1 MVPPWSFDLYF
12 SNISDVE
19 HLFTCL
25 LTICIKM
32 VVLKSLKTNSIVLL
46 WIVWLQVILAMQFY
60 FSDCNYQQFSSLTQS
75 CLTLCDPMDCSTP
88 GFPVH
93 HQFLE
98 FTQTHVHWVSDAIQ
112 PSHPLLSPSPPAFLA
127 SGSFQMNQFFA
138 SGGQSINR
146 KYIKWTHIKQH
157 LLTGKHILKVL
168 VKLVLWSYCSLTY

>member
-1 MVPPWSFDLYF
+1 MATSIYIPTNSAKVFLFSTPSLEFILCRLFDDGHSDQCEVVPHWSFDLYF

-60 FSDCNYQQFSSLTQS
+60 FPDCNYQQFSSLAQS
-75 CLTLCDPMDCSTP
+75 CLTLCDRMDCSMP

-93 HQFLE
+93 HQLLE

-112 PSHPLLSPSPPAFLA
+112 PSHPLLSPSPPAF
-127 SGSFQMNQFFA
+127 
-138 SGGQSINR
+138 
-146 KYIKWTHIKQH
+146 
-157 LLTGKHILKVL
+157 
-168 VKLVLWSYCSLTY
+168 SLS

>member
-1 MVPPWSFDLYF
+1 MVPHWSFDLYF

-60 FSDCNYQQFSSLTQS
+60 FPDCNYQQFSSLAQS
-75 CLTLCDPMDCSTP
+75 CLTLCDRMDCSMP

-93 HQFLE
+93 HQLLE
-98 FTQTHVHWVSDAIQ
+98 LTQAHALQKPEERT
-112 PSHPLLSPSPPAFLA
+112 LLPRPQIPAPFPQGLSWWKATGLFVYSSPSSPPFPLCK
-127 SGSFQMNQFFA
+127 SV
-138 SGGQSINR
+138 
-146 KYIKWTHIKQH
+146 
-157 LLTGKHILKVL
+157 LLPLPWGNLNERGL
-168 VKLVLWSYCSLTY
+168 PWLYMC